1 MVDAAAAQKTVAA
14 LEQESSTSPEDPVLR
29 SSLHLAHGML
39 ALAQSDAAG
48 ARAHFVQCLSVD
60 AYCRWQEVVAAE
72 KAGDRAGAD
81 ATRAELLR
89 VYRRDP
95 VYLYVRSRLA
105 KPAAPRT
112 TS

>member
-1 MVDAAAAQKTVAA
+1 VTAG
-14 LEQESSTSPEDPVLR
+14 SSTGHDATTTHAILRAFTAFVLHR
-29 SSLHLAHGML
+29 SVRCEPWRPRYAASYGAHQD
-39 ALAQSDAAG
+39 QST
-48 ARAHFVQCLSVD
+48 HFAMIL
-60 AYCRWQEVVAAE
+60 YWQEVVAAE

-81 ATRAELLR
+81 AARAELLR